1 MELLGSTLYLLVFFC
16 IFIFVLMLLMF
27 ILGGMGNIMAI
38 LGTRS
43 MVMQAKRQRGVVG
56 EYVYF
61 IILF

>member
-1 MELLGSTLYLLVFFC
+1 
-16 IFIFVLMLLMF
+16 MLLMF

-56 EYVYF
+56 EYV
-61 IILF
+61 LFLCLLSKVPCSY